1 MVLREQLQQD
11 LQQVGL
17 KDVAQGH
24 PCQVH
29 RQGVQGGADEVGLA
43 GVAQHKHTDL
53 MDEAEF
59 VVQGRLQLALLG
71 LRTCAVSR
79 HARVRGRSLEPGRF
93 QCKRRACPPA
103 EQGIGA
109 KAKVWTMLLRNQGAR
124 ICFCAYYADAVAC
137 HVVQALRTWSWPDIT
152 CVLECITALDK
163 EQQASSSGGLDFGQH
178 VRRAAHLR
186 QVKPCEVKHLLAEQ
200 LEDLHAILAQGLAGL
215 GGADQV
221 WDESAPFVGPVVLQD
236 LDQDDVELVD
246 EGRLPPEHGLVRGVR
261 DDEVGQE
268 VLDALPLFLGQGTP
282 LEPDDVLQDLYMQQ
296 QEKNFDLDT
305 KWKARDTGRLEDRRG
320 NTHIS

>member
-109 KAKVWTMLLRNQGAR
+109 KAKVWTMLLTLWLAMSFRHCAHGAGL
-124 ICFCAYYADAVAC
+124 ILPVC
-137 HVVQALRTWSWPDIT
+137 WS
-152 CVLECITALDK
+152 ASLDK

>member
-1 MVLREQLQQD
+1 
-11 LQQVGL
+11 
-17 KDVAQGH
+17 
-24 PCQVH
+24 
-29 RQGVQGGADEVGLA
+29 
-43 GVAQHKHTDL
+43 

-71 LRTCAVSR
+71 
-79 HARVRGRSLEPGRF
+79 
-93 QCKRRACPPA
+93 
-103 EQGIGA
+103 
-109 KAKVWTMLLRNQGAR
+109 
-124 ICFCAYYADAVAC
+124 
-137 HVVQALRTWSWPDIT
+137 
-152 CVLECITALDK
+152 
-163 EQQASSSGGLDFGQH
+163 
-178 VRRAAHLR
+178 LR

-282 LEPDDVLQDLYMQQ
+282 LEPDDVLQDLQCKVLCSLALRSGQ
-296 QEKNFDLDT
+296 DDIHALPSLRVFLKLKQELFC
-305 KWKARDTGRLEDRRG
+305 G
-320 NTHIS
+320 NTLLPSPGPVHEGHCGLQERHIQGRVEVQQGDRIRDRDSCRRNCCHGAASAQPVRLYDLQLRQGKPLDSQHATHSQPQ